1 MPGRL
6 IVAPVVEGHGEERSV
21 RTLFDRIGRELLGLE
36 YVGTCKPVRKPRT
49 ALVSER
55 SADLFKAVGL
65 SALNLKAALDR
76 DPVGASGLVLVLI
89 DANGDCPAELGPELH
104 DRAVAARSDVPVRV
118 ALAVREYETW
128 FAAAADSLGAYLTLR
143 DGEVA
148 PAAPEASKQR
158 KKWVEDRYTGGGDA
172 KYSETVDQPSMTA
185 AMDLAVVRDR
195 CPSFA
200 RLCRVLEDAAR
211 PAPAEDE

>member
-21 RTLFDRIGRELLGLE
+21 RTLFDRIGREVLGLD
-36 YVGTCKPVRKPRT
+36 YVETCRPVRKPRT
-49 ALVSER
+49 ALVSGGSDE
-55 SADLFKAVGL
+55 LFKAVNL
-65 SALNLKAALDR
+65 SALNLLAALER
-76 DPVGASGLVLVLI
+76 DPADAPGVVLVLI

-104 DRAVAARSDVPVRV
+104 RRAVAARSDVPVRV

-128 FAAAADSLGAYLTLR
+128 FAAAADSLGSYLTLR
-143 DGEVA
+143 EGESA
-148 PAAPEASKQR
+148 PADPEAGGQR
-158 KKWVEDRYTGGGDA
+158 KKWVADRYAGGDGA
-172 KYSETVDQPSMTA
+172 KYSETIDQPAMTA
-185 AMDLAVVRDR
+185 AMDLAAVRDR

-211 PAPAEDE
+211 QEFGEDE